1 MRDMAREKKKGSKE
15 GEVSKERRKEGRQI
29 TIGSSI
35 SKLTSPHAIHLS
47 NSFFD
52 FQRKNIKS
60 GGKGMQKGN
69 CLQ

>member
-15 GEVSKERRKEGRQI
+15 EVSKEGRKEGRQI

-47 NSFFD
+47 NLFFD